1 MNLQQHFAHIRAFY
15 RSHTRMPSYSELTAV
30 VGFRSKHAAYKLVQ
44 RLVVHEWVEKDATGK
59 LLPGRLFHAVPLV
72 GTVTAGFPSPAEE
85 ELADTMTLDEYL
97 ITNKEATYMLKVDGE
112 SMIEAGILPGD
123 LLLVER
129 GVDPRDGDIVIAQ
142 VDREWT
148 IKYFRKRGR
157 AVFLE
162 AANKDFKP
170 IYGTGSVSCNSG
182 LRSAFMPLFA
192 SRRAHGARSHG
203 PESLKLLPGLDGS

>member
-1 MNLQQHFAHIRAFY
+1 
-15 RSHTRMPSYSELTAV
+15 MPSSHEITAV
-30 VGFRSKHAAYKLVQ
+30 VGFRSKHAASHLVQ
-44 RLVVHEWVEKDATGK
+44 QLVAHEWVEQDAAST
-59 LLPGRLFHAVPLV
+59 LLPGRLFSALPLL

-85 ELADTMTLDEYL
+85 ELTDTMTLDEYL
-97 ITNKEATYMLKVDGE
+97 ITNKEATYILKVDGE

-162 AANKDFKP
+162 AANKNYKP
-170 IYGTGSVSCNSG
+170 IYPTEELKIAAVV
-182 LRSAFMPLFA
+182 
-192 SRRAHGARSHG
+192 RAVIRKYS
-203 PESLKLLPGLDGS
+203 

>member
-1 MNLQQHFAHIRAFY
+1 
-15 RSHTRMPSYSELTAV
+15 MPTSRELTAV
-30 VGFRSKHAAYKLVQ
+30 VGFRSKHAVHQFVQ
-44 RLVVHEWVEKDATGK
+44 QLEAQEWIEQDAAGT
-59 LLPGRLFHAVPLV
+59 LLPGRLFSALPLL

-85 ELADTMTLDEYL
+85 ELNDTMTLDEYL
-97 ITNKEATYMLKVDGE
+97 ITNKEATYLLKVDGE

-129 GVDPRDGDIVIAQ
+129 GVEPRDGDIVIAQ

-170 IYGTGSVSCNSG
+170 IHPQEELKIAAVV
-182 LRSAFMPLFA
+182 
-192 SRRAHGARSHG
+192 RAVIR
-203 PESLKLLPGLDGS
+203 KYT

>member
-1 MNLQQHFAHIRAFY
+1 
-15 RSHTRMPSYSELTAV
+15 MPSARELSAV
-30 VGFRSKHAAYKLVQ
+30 VGFRSKHAAHALVQ
-44 RLVVHEWVEKDATGK
+44 QLVEHEWVEKDAAGT
-59 LLPGRLFHAVPLV
+59 LLPGRLFHALPLL

-97 ITNKEATYMLKVDGE
+97 ISNKEATYLLKVDGE

-142 VDREWT
+142 VDQEWT

-157 AVFLE
+157 SVFLE

-170 IYGTGSVSCNSG
+170 IYPTEELKIAAVV
-182 LRSAFMPLFA
+182 
-192 SRRAHGARSHG
+192 RAVIRKYS
-203 PESLKLLPGLDGS
+203 

>member
-1 MNLQQHFAHIRAFY
+1 MLDCMYLQPHIAPIRAFY
-15 RSHTRMPSYSELTAV
+15 RRHHRMPNDSELSAI
-30 VGFRSKHAAYKLVQ
+30 VGFRSTQATSQLMTQ
-44 RLVVHEWVEKDATGK
+44 FLEQGWLEKDAAGT
-59 LLPGRLFHAVPLV
+59 LLPGSRFHAVPVL

-85 ELADTMTLDEYL
+85 ELTDTMSLDEFL
-97 ITNKEATYMLKVDGE
+97 ITNKEATYILKVDGE

-129 GVDPRDGDIVIAQ
+129 GVEPRDGDIVVAQ

-170 IYGTGSVSCNSG
+170 IHPQEELKIAAVV
-182 LRSAFMPLFA
+182 
-192 SRRAHGARSHG
+192 RAVIRKY
-203 PESLKLLPGLDGS
+203 P